1 MSGLRSIPELSKW
14 KFWQI
19 TAPGLLN
26 QSRMETEM
34 SEKLVLID
42 GHSILNR
49 AFFGIPDLTNSEGIH
64 TNAVYGFLN
73 IMFKIL
79 EEEQP
84 NYLTVAF
91 DVSEPTFRHKMY
103 AEYKGTRK
111 PMASELRE
119 QVPLMKEMLRAMGI
133 TVIEKGGY
141 EADDLLG
148 TIAKKS
154 EAEGVEV
161 SVVSGDRDL
170 LQLASDHIKIR
181 IPKTKRTGT
190 EIEDY
195 NTKEVMEKYLV
206 TPTQFIDVKALMGD
220 TSDNIPGVPGIG
232 EKTATA
238 IIAQYGSIEN
248 AYAHVDEIRPP
259 RASANLKEHYDMA
272 QMSKTLA
279 TIEIHADIDYRL
291 SDARL
296 EKVSD
301 LYTEEAYLLCK
312 RLEFKNLLGRFEVE
326 APKNLAEE
334 HFKKIESKKEAEKMF
349 AALRG
354 KACAFYVVPCEE
366 IQDENTKRDGQMNLF
381 GGTKKVFLGLAVA
394 YGEEEIYY
402 VEANEAI
409 GCDAI
414 REMFVESGAA
424 SYATLDLKPQL
435 AALGMLEK
443 KSVGTISQ
451 ENLFDGTIA
460 AYLLNPIKNEYP
472 YEDIAKDYANL
483 MIPSRRDLLEKLTY
497 EKAAKEKPEAF
508 LKCVCYMAYVALA
521 SRKAL
526 EEELKSTGMDE
537 LFRTIEM
544 PLVFTLADMER
555 EGILTSGEAL
565 KEYGDKLAVRIDE
578 LEKKIYGEAGE
589 EFNINSPKQLGVI
602 LFEKLALPN
611 GKKTKTGYSTA
622 ADVLDRLAPDYP
634 IVADILEYRQLTKLK
649 STYADGLVNYIGEDG
664 RIHTSFNQTITA
676 TGRLSSTEPNLQNI
690 PMRIELGRLIRKAF
704 LPKEG
709 FVFVDADYSQI
720 ELRVLAHLSG
730 DEKLIEAYRA
740 AQDIHR
746 TTASQVFHIP
756 FDEVTD
762 LQRRNAKA
770 VNFGIVYGIS
780 SFGLSQDLSISKKE
794 AAEYIERYFETYP
807 KIKGYLDG
815 LVAEAKEKGYVTTMF
830 GRRRPIPELSSSN
843 FMQRSFGER
852 IAMNSPIQ
860 GTAADII
867 KIAMNRVHDRLLEE
881 GLKSRLILTVHDELL
896 VETAAEEEEE
906 VRKILAEEMHGA
918 AQLSVVLEIDVHA
931 GHDWYEAK

>member
-1 MSGLRSIPELSKW
+1 MAEKVYKSHLTGVGMRVFPQKR
-14 KFWQI
+14 K
-19 TAPGLLN
+19 
-26 QSRMETEM
+26 RMETDM

-49 AFFGIPDLTNSEGIH
+49 AFFGIPDLTNAQGLH

-84 NYLTVAF
+84 EYLTVAF
-91 DVSEPTFRHKMY
+91 DVSQPTFRHEMF

-119 QVPLMKEMLRAMGI
+119 QVPLMKEMLKAMGV
-133 TVIEKGGY
+133 TVTEKGGY

-148 TIAKKS
+148 TIAKRS
-154 EAEGVEV
+154 EREGKEV
-161 SVVSGDRDL
+161 VIVSGDRDL
-170 LQLASDHIKIR
+170 LQLATDHIKIR

-195 NTKEVMEKYLV
+195 NAADVIAKYGV

-220 TSDNIPGVPGIG
+220 ASDNIPGVPGIG

-238 IIAQYGSIEN
+238 IIAKYESIEN
-248 AYAHVDEIRPP
+248 AYAHVEELKPP
-259 RASANLKEHYDMA
+259 RASNNLREHYGMA

-279 TIEIHADIDYRL
+279 TIEIDADIAYDL
-291 SDARL
+291 SGARL

-334 HFKKIESKKEAEKMF
+334 HFKKIESEEEARKFF
-349 AALRG
+349 ARMRG
-354 KACAFYVVPCEE
+354 KACAFYAVPYEE
-366 IQDENTKRDGQMNLF
+366 TKECREDFM
-381 GGTKKVFLGLAVA
+381 GLAVA
-394 YGEEEIYY
+394 CSEQDICYI
-402 VEANEAI
+402 EANDALS
-409 GCDAI
+409 CDTI
-414 REMFVESGAA
+414 RGMLAESGAI
-424 SYATLDLKPQL
+424 SYATLDLKPQI
-435 AALGMLEK
+435 ACIGMLEK
-443 KSVGTISQ
+443 KENGFISR
-451 ENLFDGTIA
+451 ENLFDCSIA

-472 YEDIAKDYANL
+472 YEDIAKDYVNL
-483 MIPSRRDLLEKLTY
+483 MIPSRRDLFEKLTL
-497 EKAAKEKPEAF
+497 EKAAEQKPEAF
-508 LKCVCYMAYVALA
+508 FKYVCYTAYVAFAAKEPLQ
-521 SRKAL
+521 
-526 EEELKSTGMDE
+526 EELCQTQMDT
-537 LFRTIEM
+537 LFQTIEM
-544 PLVFTLADMER
+544 PLVFTIADMEK
-555 EGILTSGEAL
+555 EGIRASGEAL
-565 KEYGDKLAVRIDE
+565 KEYADKLSVRIME
-578 LEKKIYGEAGE
+578 LEQKIYEQSGE

-602 LFEKLALPN
+602 LFEKMKLPN

-622 ADVLDRLAPDYP
+622 AEVLDRLAPEHP
-634 IVADILEYRQLTKLK
+634 VVADILEYRQLTKLK
-649 STYADGLVNYIGEDG
+649 STYADGLVNYIAPDG
-664 RIHTSFNQTITA
+664 RIHTSFNQMITA

-704 LPKEG
+704 LPREG
-709 FVFVDADYSQI
+709 YVFVDADYSQI

-730 DEKLIEAYRA
+730 DEKLIEAYRN

-780 SFGLSQDLSISKKE
+780 SFGLSQDLSITKKE

-830 GRRRPIPELSSSN
+830 GRRRPVPELTSSN

-867 KIAMNRVHDRLLEE
+867 KIAMNRVHERILDT

-896 VETAAEEEEE
+896 IETAEEEEQT
-906 VRKILAEEMHGA
+906 VRQILEEEMHGA
-918 AQLSVVLEIDVHA
+918 AQLSVCLEIDTHT
-931 GHDWYEAK
+931 GTDWYEAK